1 MRLKNYAS
9 PNIKETTFS
18 NKLRKYLK
26 IIIKNSM
33 FSKENSRDLFLNIFA
48 HKNICIVFNKKNC
61 HFFQKSK

>member
-26 IIIKNSM
+26 IKIKNSM
-33 FSKENSRDLFLNIFA
+33 FSKENSRDLFLN
-48 HKNICIVFNKKNC
+48 HICPKKYMYC
-61 HFFQKSK
+61 F

>member
-26 IIIKNSM
+26 IKIK
-33 FSKENSRDLFLNIFA
+33 KA
-48 HKNICIVFNKKNC
+48 C
-61 HFFQKSK
+61 FQKKIHVTYF

>member
-26 IIIKNSM
+26 IKIKNSM
-33 FSKENSRDLFLNIFA
+33 FSKENSRDLFLNHI
-48 HKNICIVFNKKNC
+48 
-61 HFFQKSK
+61 SP